1 MKSRTKLVWLL
12 VIGTVFMVCLAATT
26 QQEERKIGPETLV
39 LEGGRTG
46 NISFPHRR
54 HQTALDQKCEV
65 CHDLFPQKLG
75 SIQELKEEGK
85 LKSKEIMNKH
95 CVKCHREM
103 KREGKP
109 TGPVSCTQCH
119 DKD

>member
-1 MKSRTKLVWLL
+1 MQAPTRWIRRMVFGA
-12 VIGTVFMVCLAATT
+12 VILICLSVAA
-26 QQEERKIGPETLV
+26 QQNTGPEEMV

-46 NISFPHRR
+46 DVSFPHRL

-65 CHDLFPQKLG
+65 CHDLFPQKTG
-75 SIQELKEEGK
+75 SIQELVDQGE

-109 TGPVSCTQCH
+109 SGPISCTQCH
-119 DKD
+119 NKD